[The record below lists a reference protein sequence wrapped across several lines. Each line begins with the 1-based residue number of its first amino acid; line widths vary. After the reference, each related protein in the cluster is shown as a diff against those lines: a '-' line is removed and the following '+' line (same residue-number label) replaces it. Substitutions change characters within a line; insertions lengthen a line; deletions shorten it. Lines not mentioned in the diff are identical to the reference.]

1 MVVLHAFQDSLCQ
14 HYGVQERPVG
24 YMNAMVVPSRPLEDL
39 SAEERAM
46 MGLTL
51 AGGDER
57 DEGDEG
63 DGGEEGEGD
72 DGFVMVDV
80 PGGEEVSGVEM
91 VMRDEVAGG
100 GEEAEEDEV

>member
-51 AGGDER
+51 VGGDEG

-63 DGGEEGEGD
+63 DGVEEGEGD

-80 PGGEEVSGVEM
+80 PVGEEVSGVEV
-91 VMRDEVAGG
+91 VMEGEVVGA
-100 GEEAEEDEV
+100 AEEPEEEEV